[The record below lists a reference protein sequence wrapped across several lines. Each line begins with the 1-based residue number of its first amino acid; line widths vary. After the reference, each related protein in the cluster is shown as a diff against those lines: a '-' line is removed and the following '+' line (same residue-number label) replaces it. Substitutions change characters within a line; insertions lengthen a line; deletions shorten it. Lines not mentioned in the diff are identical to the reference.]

1 MAYAFVSTPHVWEN
15 RMKRFLFIG
24 VILGSII
31 LAGTVFGADLK
42 VYAGAGLIKP
52 MEEMRVLFEKEHG
65 CSMDVH
71 YGSSG
76 ELFGLLSM
84 GQPCDVLIP
93 GAAKYTLDALKNGWI
108 VEKSIHKLVKH
119 VPVIVVPKGNPAHIT
134 SLEDLAKPGVRIA
147 FGDPKGPAIGRVA
160 KKILKKNKLTKQ
172 VGKNVTV
179 LAPTVNQLLIYV
191 ALEQV
196 DAGII
201 WGDLVTWAEGEGK
214 VAVVTIDRTKN
225 IIKTIPT
232 ALTTHGENNALA
244 QDFNAFLASSQ
255 GMTIWKKWGFEP
267 CAK

>member
-1 MAYAFVSTPHVWEN
+1 MKRLLVIAFV
-15 RMKRFLFIG
+15 
-24 VILGSII
+24 LGSII
-31 LAGTVFGADLK
+31 FTGTVFGADLK

-52 MEEMRVLFEKEHG
+52 MEEMRLMFEKEHN
-65 CSMDVH
+65 CAIDVH

-108 VEKSIHKLVKH
+108 IEKSIHKLVKH
-119 VPVIVVPKGNPAHIT
+119 VPVIAVPKGNPAHIT
-134 SLEDLAKPGVRIA
+134 SLEGLAKPGIRVA
-147 FGDPKGPAIGRVA
+147 LGDPKGPAIGRVA
-160 KKILKKNKLTKQ
+160 KKILAKNSLAEQ
-172 VGKNVTV
+172 VGTNVTV

-214 VAVVTIDRTKN
+214 VDVVTIDRQKN

-232 ALTTHGENNALA
+232 ALTTHGRDNALA
-244 QDFNAFLASSQ
+244 KDFNTFLASSQ
-255 GMTIWKKWGFEP
+255 GMSIWKKWGFEP
-267 CAK
+267 CDR